1 MNNYMER
8 QKAHH
13 SSYLTRNR
21 YVIRIK
27 KPSLK
32 LHVKY
37 RSYQN
42 IQNVLRGITQ
52 FVSSYGYL
60 LCAMLWCVVIF
71 LFSNQPATVSSRQS
85 LHAYEMFGNI
95 GFLRALFAVIPI
107 RKCAHMFL
115 YAILGILLFLFFR
128 WRTNH
133 PHITALVYCYLY
145 AGLDEF
151 HQIFV
156 PSRGAALTD
165 TFIDLAGAII
175 GVLAISM
182 ICFCVYVCR
191 KRTNCKSIS
200 FEA

>member
-1 MNNYMER
+1 MNSYVKR
-8 QKAHH
+8 QKIYR
-13 SSYLTRNR
+13 SSYLTQNR

-42 IQNVLRGITQ
+42 VQNVLRAMTQ
-52 FVSSYGYL
+52 FISTYGYL
-60 LCAMLWCVVIF
+60 LCAVLWCVVIF
-71 LFSNQPATVSSRQS
+71 LFSNQPATVSSKQS
-85 LHAYEMFGNI
+85 LHAYEMFENI
-95 GFLRALFAVIPI
+95 GVLRALFAIIPI

-128 WRTNH
+128 WRTNY
-133 PHITALVYCYLY
+133 PHITTLVYCYLY

-151 HQIFV
+151 HQMFV
-156 PSRGAALTD
+156 PGRGAALTD
-165 TFIDLAGAII
+165 TFIDLAGAMI
-175 GVLAISM
+175 GVIAISM

>member
-1 MNNYMER
+1 MNNYVKR
-8 QKAHH
+8 QKIYR
-13 SSYLTRNR
+13 SSYLTQNR

-60 LCAMLWCVVIF
+60 LCAMLWCIVIF
-71 LFSNQPATVSSRQS
+71 LFSNQPASVSSEQS
-85 LHAYEMFGNI
+85 SYAYKMFENI
-95 GFLRALFAVIPI
+95 GILKALFTVIPI

-133 PHITALVYCYLY
+133 PHIITLSCCYLY
-145 AGLDEF
+145 AVSDEF
-151 HQIFV
+151 HQMFV
-156 PSRGAALTD
+156 PGRGAALTD
-165 TFIDLAGAII
+165 TFIDLAGAMI
-175 GVLAISM
+175 GVLAISI